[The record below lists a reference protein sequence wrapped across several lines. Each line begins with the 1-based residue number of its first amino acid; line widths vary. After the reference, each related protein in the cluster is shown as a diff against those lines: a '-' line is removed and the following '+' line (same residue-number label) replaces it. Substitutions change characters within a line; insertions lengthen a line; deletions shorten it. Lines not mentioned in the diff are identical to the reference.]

1 MTDDCNQGDFTAGSD
16 DPTGPMPEQSAE
28 TGPGGGAPADQTG
41 ADRVDAERS
50 SRQRVV
56 LTGISSRAWEHPA
69 DRGALTALRELRGFD
84 EALKLLAGLW
94 NERAWRLQFLGG
106 AIRVD
111 RHQYPRVY
119 RIYSEAA
126 AALDVRELPELY
138 VQNDRSLNAMA
149 IGMKQPF
156 IVVNTGMVET
166 ADDDELRCL
175 LGHELG
181 HVLSGHA
188 VYRTMILV
196 LTNMMVR
203 LAWFPLGSAA
213 LYGIIAALY
222 EWWRKAELS
231 ADRAGLLA
239 CQDPAASLRL
249 SMKLAGGGDLSEV
262 DTTAFLAQ
270 AAEYE
275 RGGDLR
281 DSVLKLL
288 LVAFR
293 SHPMPVARAAE
304 IRRWVEE
311 GEYQRILAGDY
322 PRREDDATASVSE
335 DVKRAAD
342 SYRETFRRSQ
352 DPLFVLLRR
361 IGGGAAELGGWV
373 GSSAGKLRDWFATA
387 AEAAREAASGRRT
400 NGQDTD
406 GNRSDGEPG
415 ARSHRGS

>member
-239 CQDPAASLRL
+239 PRP
-249 SMKLAGGGDLSEV
+249 
-262 DTTAFLAQ
+262 
-270 AAEYE
+270 
-275 RGGDLR
+275 RR
-281 DSVLKLL
+281 
-288 LVAFR
+288 LVA
-293 SHPMPVARAAE
+293 V
-304 IRRWVEE
+304 V
-311 GEYQRILAGDY
+311 D
-322 PRREDDATASVSE
+322 
-335 DVKRAAD
+335 
-342 SYRETFRRSQ
+342 
-352 DPLFVLLRR
+352 
-361 IGGGAAELGGWV
+361 
-373 GSSAGKLRDWFATA
+373 
-387 AEAAREAASGRRT
+387 EAGRR
-400 NGQDTD
+400 
-406 GNRSDGEPG
+406 R
-415 ARSHRGS
+415 